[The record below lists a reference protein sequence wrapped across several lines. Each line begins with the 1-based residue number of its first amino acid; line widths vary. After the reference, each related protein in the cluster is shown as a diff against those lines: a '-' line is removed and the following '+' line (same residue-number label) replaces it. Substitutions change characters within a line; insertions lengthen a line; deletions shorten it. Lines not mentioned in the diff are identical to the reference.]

1 MVTFLKYNMQTVL
14 LEEDYKKNGL
24 TVSGW
29 KSNLPTDML
38 CQKDHTKHSAIFTT
52 LPEVMR

>member
-1 MVTFLKYNMQTVL
+1 MQTVL

-29 KSNLPTDML
+29 KSNLLTDIL
-38 CQKDHTKHSAIFTT
+38 CQKDYTKHSATFTT
-52 LPEVMR
+52 LSEAMR